1 MKARQSFEVVV
12 DEAGKRV
19 GYIEGEN
26 KKVKKILVEAGKE
39 VEKLLSQEHINDL
52 LMSNPDFFELEYKD
66 GKPVLPKG
74 VEAPQRPLNA
84 PVKLTEA
91 DFMGIT
97 RKDQEVI
104 LNDLEIPFTK
114 KDKEAD
120 LWKKYDA
127 KLK

>member
-12 DEAGKRV
+12 DENGRRV
-19 GYIEGEN
+19 GYTEGED
-26 KKVKKILVEAGKE
+26 KKVNKIFVEAGKD

-52 LMSNPDFFELEYKD
+52 LMANPDFFELEYQE
-66 GKPVLPKG
+66 GRPVLPKG
-74 VEAPQRPLNA
+74 VEAPKRPLNA

-97 RKDQEVI
+97 RKDQENI
-104 LNDLEIPFTK
+104 MNDLEIPFTK
-114 KDKEAD
+114 KDKEID